1 MRIHTT
7 AAVLLATSLLA
18 LTGCSNG
25 TDASADAR
33 PKKTPAA
40 TPDASAPPKKL
51 EPVWKPK
58 LDRAAGRDAEAT
70 AACQRPSSNACA
82 RYVKNIMGTVDGLV
96 AAIEKTGQEYP
107 KSLEQ
112 IGKMK
117 EAESEYKANGCQGDL
132 TADDP
137 NSLCHG
143 VVGVTIGVV
152 TLGMT
157 LYTDEVGR

>member
-1 MRIHTT
+1 MRTHTTT
-7 AAVLLATSLLA
+7 AALLAVSLLA
-18 LTGCSNG
+18 LAGCSGGAG
-25 TDASADAR
+25 TSADAK
-33 PKKTPAA
+33 PETTQAT
-40 TPDASAPPKKL
+40 TPDTSAPPEKL
-51 EPVWKPK
+51 EAVWKPK
-58 LDRAAGRDAEAT
+58 LDEAAGKDAEAT
-70 AACQRPSSNACA
+70 AACQQPSSNACA
-82 RYVKNIMGTVDGLV
+82 RYVKDIMDTVDGLS
-96 AAIEKTGQEYP
+96 AAIEETGQEYP

-117 EAESEYKANGCQGDL
+117 DSEADYKANGCQGDP

-157 LYTDEVGR
+157 LNTDEVGR